1 MTERALTARINRA
14 LAAEREAVV
23 KSRSAVERQE
33 FGDHYII
40 NLHTGNPVC
49 LHCDLDA
56 LAYECGVLAAIPG
69 GDPSLTMKKGE

>member
-1 MTERALTARINRA
+1 MTERALIARINRA

-33 FGDHYII
+33 FGDYYII
-40 NLHTGNPVC
+40 TLHTGNPERW
-49 LHCDLDA
+49 HCDLDA